1 MDHHHNHHNHHDP
14 QHHHHHIRHQ
24 QHQHH
29 HLHHQQQQPQ
39 HHPHHHQHHHQ
50 QQQQHH
56 PSQPMYP
63 HMISMPNY
71 TTNNR
76 FPFNSSPPHT
86 VAPTLSKPIQPLEP
100 LTSPYSASGGGG
112 SGGGGYDIDPNSQKK
127 KRGRPRKYS
136 PDNGGGGGGGGGGS
150 GIALG
155 LSPTP
160 LSSGGGGDGGGG
172 GGGGA
177 DSSGATPSS
186 ENSSRKNRGRPPSS
200 SKKQLDAL
208 GNCGVG
214 FTPHVILVNAGEDI
228 ASKII
233 DFSKQ
238 GERTICVLSANGSI
252 SNVDLRQPA
261 MSGGVVKYEGQFEII
276 SLSGSFLF
284 SQNSG
289 GQVRS
294 GGLSVSLADS
304 DGRVLGGGVVGVLRA
319 ATHVQIIVGSFIADG
334 KKPKYMPSVPPS
346 HMLSFSEAQPGADT
360 SPPSQEVSTEGSDE
374 NGSNH
379 MDRNTG
385 SHVNSNH
392 PMHHNMQMYSQMN
405 WPNPGSKMLQ
415 N

>member
-1 MDHHHNHHNHHDP
+1 MDHHHQQHNHHNNHHHHHDQHHHHLRHNHHHNHH
-14 QHHHHHIRHQ
+14 Q
-24 QHQHH
+24 QPP
-29 HLHHQQQQPQ
+29 QQQIY
-39 HHPHHHQHHHQ
+39 
-50 QQQQHH
+50 
-56 PSQPMYP
+56 SP
-63 HMISMPNY
+63 HMISIPNY
-71 TTNNR
+71 TSSNR
-76 FPFNSSPPHT
+76 FPFTSSPPPQH
-86 VAPTLSKPIQPLEP
+86 PTHAAAHN
-100 LTSPYSASGGGG
+100 YSSGGVGGGG
-112 SGGGGYDIDPNSQKK
+112 GGGGGYDIDVNSQKK

-136 PDNGGGGGGGGGGS
+136 PDNGGGGGGG
-150 GIALG
+150 IALG

-160 LSSGGGGDGGGG
+160 MSSGGGGGGGDGGGGGG

-228 ASKII
+228 ASKIVE
-233 DFSKQ
+233 FSRQ

-261 MSGGVVKYEGQFEII
+261 TSGGVVKYEGQFEII

-289 GQVRS
+289 GQVRT
-294 GGLSVSLADS
+294 GGLCVSLADS
-304 DGRVLGGGVVGVLRA
+304 DGRVLGGGVVGILRA

-334 KKPKYMPSVPPS
+334 KKPKYMPSVPLS
-346 HMLSFSEAQPGADT
+346 HAPNFSGQLQPAADT
-360 SPPSQEVSTEGSDE
+360 SPASQEVSTEGSDE

-379 MDRNTG
+379 IDRNTG
-385 SHVNSNH
+385 SYGNSNH
-392 PMHHNMQMYSQMN
+392 PMHHHHNMQMYSHMN
-405 WPNPGSKMLQ
+405 WPNPGSKML
-415 N
+415 